1 MRPPRVD
8 VLGIGVDPLAR
19 AGLMDRVAALVA
31 AGGRATLAYLNV
43 HVLDVA
49 LRTPELPPFLVGC
62 DLVICDGN
70 GIRHAARFLGGHLPE
85 RMTGADWIEDLAARS
100 VREGWTL
107 AWIGGAPGVSQ
118 RAGEVLAQRHPG
130 LRVHAEHGFQDD
142 VEGLIARV
150 NAARPHIVLV
160 GMGTPVQER
169 WVAAHR
175 ARIDAPVVWVL
186 GATADF
192 VSGTTARGP
201 AWLVRDHEW
210 LARLITEPRR
220 LWRRYVFGHAR
231 VGVALVRAR
240 WGRGR
245 D

>member
-1 MRPPRVD
+1 MRPQRVD

-19 AGLMDRVAALVA
+19 AGLMDRVAALVG

-49 LRTPELPPFLVGC
+49 LRTPELPPFLAGC

-70 GIRHAARFLGGHLPE
+70 GIRHAARFLGGNLPE

-107 AWIGGAPGVSQ
+107 AWMGGAPGVSQ
-118 RAGEVLAQRHPG
+118 RAGEVLAERHPG

-201 AWLVRDHEW
+201 VWLVRDHEW

-240 WGRGR
+240 ARR
-245 D
+245 S

>member
-1 MRPPRVD
+1 MRAPRVD
-8 VLGIGVDPLAR
+8 VLGIGVDPVAR
-19 AGLMDRVAALVA
+19 AGLMDRVAALIA
-31 AGGRATLAYLNV
+31 AEKSATVGYLNL

-49 LRTPELPPFLVGC
+49 LRTPELPPFLAGC

-70 GIRHAARFLGGHLPE
+70 GVRHAARFMGGHLPE
-85 RMTGADWIEDLAARS
+85 RMTGADWIEDLAGRAA
-100 VREGWTL
+100 REGWTL

-130 LRVHAEHGFQDD
+130 LRVHAEHGFHDD
-142 VEGLIARV
+142 VDALLTRV
-150 NAARPHIVLV
+150 NAARPTIVLV

-175 ARIDAPVVWVL
+175 ARIEAPVVWVL

-192 VSGTTARGP
+192 VSGTTPRGP

-231 VGVALVRAR
+231 VGVALVQAR
-240 WGRGR
+240 WARGR